1 MDPIPVV
8 LGAGLQQGP
17 VSGTLLG
24 ADPWGPLLGFLQ
36 SGFCVPLPSKDQT
49 GNSPELK
56 KQVSQ
61 REEIKYLRRQK
72 IKFIFLI
79 KIT

>member
-1 MDPIPVV
+1 MDPTTVV
-8 LGAGLQQGP
+8 LGHGLQVGAIL
-17 VSGTLLG
+17 GTLHG
-24 ADPWGPLLGFLQ
+24 TDPQIPLLIFLK
-36 SGFCVPLPSKDQT
+36 SGFCVPLPPKDQT

-61 REEIKYLRRQK
+61 REEIKYLRRQN

>member
-1 MDPIPVV
+1 MDPMTVV
-8 LGAGLQQGP
+8 LGAGLQAGATL
-17 VSGTLLG
+17 GTLHG
-24 ADPWGPLLGFLQ
+24 TDPAVPLLIFLQ
-36 SGFCVPLPSKDQT
+36 SGLCVPLPSKDQT

-61 REEIKYLRRQK
+61 TEEIKYLKRQN